1 MTANQLLESTIQ
13 FYVFVSD
20 QMKLKGI
27 DLVLPSNDMDAN
39 ILFL

>member
-1 MTANQLLESTIQ
+1 MTANQLLEFTIQ
-13 FYVFVSD
+13 FYVFVSY

-27 DLVLPSNDMDAN
+27 DLVLPSNDMDAH